1 MVVSNI
7 TVRRKETS
15 MNNKCGFS
23 KDENAL
29 QLSEIFQD
37 NAKFKEIHIDI
48 YSNNPFEKVVLPVL
62 MLRHV
67 EKNATVSNDGRS
79 IIINANDRY
88 NTYIA
93 EIPLNTINKSYF
105 KRFFK
110 DSFEFILN
118 CQNLFYKLTIYI

>member
-1 MVVSNI
+1 
-7 TVRRKETS
+7 

-79 IIINANDRY
+79 IIINANDKY

-93 EIPLNTINKSYF
+93 EIPLNTISKSYF
-105 KRFFK
+105 KRFFE